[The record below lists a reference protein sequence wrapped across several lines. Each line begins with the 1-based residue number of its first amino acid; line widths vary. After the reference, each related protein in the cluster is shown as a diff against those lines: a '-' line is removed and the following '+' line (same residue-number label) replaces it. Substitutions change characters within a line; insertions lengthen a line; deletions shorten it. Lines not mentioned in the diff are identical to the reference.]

1 LSYTTISGQ
10 GVGAYNLAAD
20 VERSRFGSGV
30 NLSGNYYHNRAELG
44 LSHYGSFAGDF
55 GGSVSQRSSLRFGSS
70 LAFADGALSWGRPIN
85 DSFAIL
91 TTHRNLKGEDVVMER
106 GPFGYTASTGALGV
120 ATHPA
125 LNAYIE
131 RVVGVEAPTADAGVD
146 LGQGTFRLL
155 PPYRGGYKLQ
165 VGSDYSVTAIGRL
178 IGFDGKPIALLTGSA
193 TQLAHPERPPV
204 AIFTNRDGRFGASG
218 LAPGRWRIVMN
229 DDRKSIFLLDI
240 PAEAQNIVR
249 AGELKPLEGE

>member
-1 LSYTTISGQ
+1 ML
-10 GVGAYNLAAD
+10 
-20 VERSRFGSGV
+20 GSAV
-30 NLSGNYYHNRAELG
+30 
-44 LSHYGSFAGDF
+44 
-55 GGSVSQRSSLRFGSS
+55 
-70 LAFADGALSWGRPIN
+70 
-85 DSFAIL
+85 
-91 TTHRNLKGEDVVMER
+91 
-106 GPFGYTASTGALGV
+106 
-120 ATHPA
+120 HPS

-131 RVVGVEAPTADAGVD
+131 RVVGIEAPAAAAGVD

-178 IGFDGKPIALLTGSA
+178 LGVDGKPIPLLTGSA
-193 TQLAHPERPPV
+193 IELAHPERPPV

-229 DDRKSIFLLDI
+229 DDRKSRFLLDI
-240 PAEAQNIVR
+240 PADAQNIVR